1 MWCTN
6 CNTPFSWNSGKEIVG
21 QTIHNPHFYEWARQ
35 QNPQQEAGL
44 DNCEGL
50 PDIQYIIRHLSV
62 VFHQVTVPR
71 NNFVQ
76 VVTLNHQQ
84 CVHYRAVEI
93 IDIDI
98 DFRTNLDVRVKWL
111 QHKITDAKF
120 EKTLLRRHNQRIVQ
134 QHTNHVYGLVVT
146 LCSDV
151 FHRLLRENEN
161 TEQIRK
167 SYLAEF
173 NEISK
178 YANACLCKLDH
189 IYKVNFKKI
198 IFFS

>member
-1 MWCTN
+1 
-6 CNTPFSWNSGKEIVG
+6 
-21 QTIHNPHFYEWARQ
+21 
-35 QNPQQEAGL
+35 
-44 DNCEGL
+44 
-50 PDIQYIIRHLSV
+50 
-62 VFHQVTVPR
+62 VFNQGTVPT
-71 NNFVQ
+71 NNFIR
-76 VVTLNHQQ
+76 VVTWNHQQ

-98 DFRTNLDVRVKWL
+98 DFRTNLDVRLKWL

-120 EKTLLRRHNQRIVQ
+120 EKTLLRRHNQRIVH
-134 QHTNHVYGLVVT
+134 QHTNQVYGLVVT

-161 TEQIRK
+161 TEQIRT

-178 YANACLCKLDH
+178 YANTRLDKLER
-189 IYKVNFKKI
+189 IYKVNLRNIYF
-198 IFFS
+198 